1 MFQLHFSVFF
11 CPPQRFPGVFQ
22 GGSGKQARAMNILED
37 WEEKG
42 ERAGIYGKVEGS
54 RSLSLKPLRRREC
67 FVDVDKIP

>member
-1 MFQLHFSVFF
+1 MCFNCTSASFSVLRRGSLGFF
-11 CPPQRFPGVFQ
+11 R

-54 RSLSLKPLRRREC
+54 RSLS
-67 FVDVDKIP
+67 